1 MQWIKLVH
9 VASWIFTLALAT
21 SLAGAQQTMPVP
33 ITAEIIAASVPSDW
47 RPLDSENTLYI
58 KLGSGRV
65 VVELAPSF
73 APRHVANVK
82 ALAREKFYDGRTIY
96 RVQDNYVVQGG
107 EAETRVDHE
116 SAPRGIQAEFTR
128 KHIAALP
135 FEPLPDRDGYALETG
150 FSNGFPAARNRA
162 TDEAW
167 LVHCYGAFGMPR
179 DNDPDSGG
187 TDFYVVIGHAPRH
200 LDRNTTVFGRVV
212 KGMERLSTLPR
223 GTEEL
228 GFYKTPQE
236 RQPIRSVRV
245 AADLPEAQRER
256 LEILRTDTDTFRQ
269 LIEARRN
276 RREEWFHFHAGYVE
290 VCNVPVPVR
299 ESAQK

>member
-1 MQWIKLVH
+1 
-9 VASWIFTLALAT
+9 
-21 SLAGAQQTMPVP
+21 
-33 ITAEIIAASVPSDW
+33 
-47 RPLDSENTLYI
+47 
-58 KLGSGRV
+58 
-65 VVELAPSF
+65 
-73 APRHVANVK
+73 
-82 ALAREKFYDGRTIY
+82 
-96 RVQDNYVVQGG
+96 
-107 EAETRVDHE
+107 
-116 SAPRGIQAEFTR
+116 
-128 KHIAALP
+128 
-135 FEPLPDRDGYALETG
+135 
-150 FSNGFPAARNRA
+150 
-162 TDEAW
+162 
-167 LVHCYGAFGMPR
+167 VHCYGAFGMPR
-179 DNDPDSGG
+179 DKDPDSGG

-245 AADLPEAQRER
+245 AADLPEAQREK

-276 RREEWFHFHAGYVE
+276 RREEWFHFQAGYVE